1 MGLFFCLEQV
11 QAGGEFS
18 ATAAE
23 MNTIAHK
30 SFSRPLI
37 IGDYLFDS
45 KLGLISGP
53 TGSHYICPRLCHAL
67 RLLAERAGKAVTER
81 SLVPP
86 GEKSGEVP
94 HDDAVRA
101 VSRLRHY
108 FRDSPVNPSYIEVL
122 PGGGY
127 RLIAP
132 VYRQQATNETQ
143 PAAQA
148 ADRQPRPNRLIR
160 LVNEFRDRKVCR
172 AMLVYTLVVWLVFQ
186 VSEIVVPALGLPDWV
201 NTLVVTLG
209 LLGFPIA
216 ATLSWIFDL
225 TPTGLVREHPAP
237 STPARSSR
245 SRSDYVVDLA
255 LIGAAVAVCVALV
268 ISSQQANL
276 PLQSGTGPVRESS
289 EVADPA
295 RFGGIRFD

>member
-1 MGLFFCLEQV
+1 
-11 QAGGEFS
+11 
-18 ATAAE
+18 
-23 MNTIAHK
+23 MNAFVHK
-30 SFSRPLI
+30 NFSRPLI

-67 RLLAERAGKAVTER
+67 RLLAERAGRVVREQDLAPYREE
-81 SLVPP
+81 SA
-86 GEKSGEVP
+86 EIP

-108 FRDSPVNPSYIEVL
+108 FNDSPVDPSYIEVL
-122 PGGGY
+122 PEGGY

-132 VYRQQATNETQ
+132 VYRQQSTYPAQ
-143 PAAQA
+143 PAPQA
-148 ADRQPRPNRLIR
+148 EDSPPRPGRLVRLI
-160 LVNEFRDRKVCR
+160 NEFRDRKVCR

-225 TPTGLVREHPAP
+225 TPTGLVRDRPNPAG
-237 STPARSSR
+237 PACASR
-245 SRSDYVVDLA
+245 SRSDYLVDLA
-255 LIGAAVAVCVALV
+255 LIAAALAVCTALV
-268 ISSQQANL
+268 FNSQQVDRPVQPGA
-276 PLQSGTGPVRESS
+276 GPVRESS
-289 EVADPA
+289 EAADPSQFGGV
-295 RFGGIRFD
+295 RFG